1 MRTSLYRNNK
11 SKRKLYPTAPRSQ
24 HGAAVRC
31 SCRPAPQKSW
41 STSCPRLTS
50 PTARTTASARTAA
63 QRRWDN
69 VTGHINTNV
78 MPVRIIGCGN
88 AKRLWTLC
96 KNRKNWIW
104 SCALGWKMMR
114 QGWLFLSAWTLTP
127 AWKPPHRNMI
137 FFQFNEMTN
146 EMDLWSTVNGETVGQ
161 FICQNLY
168 GNFVMFIHNSYVRIC
183 HCVCKHNNSDKQFD
197 YTGLTSILFII
208 LHSFYHVQFWHV
220 ISLLMNI
227 FFTQVHAYYEVCG
240 GPWEYAGLDSQQ
252 MLCCSLGQH
261 EHCISR
267 WYGFC

>member
-1 MRTSLYRNNK
+1 MRTSLYRNDK

-127 AWKPPHRNMI
+127 AWKPPHRN
-137 FFQFNEMTN
+137 
-146 EMDLWSTVNGETVGQ
+146 
-161 FICQNLY
+161 
-168 GNFVMFIHNSYVRIC
+168 
-183 HCVCKHNNSDKQFD
+183 
-197 YTGLTSILFII
+197 ILFFFSSTKWLTKWICGRPWM
-208 LHSFYHVQFWHV
+208 VR
-220 ISLLMNI
+220 LLVSSSARTYTETSSCLSTTHM
-227 FFTQVHAYYEVCG
+227 
-240 GPWEYAGLDSQQ
+240 
-252 MLCCSLGQH
+252 
-261 EHCISR
+261 
-267 WYGFC
+267 